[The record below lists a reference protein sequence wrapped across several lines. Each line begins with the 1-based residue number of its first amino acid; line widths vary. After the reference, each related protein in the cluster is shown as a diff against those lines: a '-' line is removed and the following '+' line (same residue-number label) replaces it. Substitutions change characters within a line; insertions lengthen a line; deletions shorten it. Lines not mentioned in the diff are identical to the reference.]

1 METRK
6 NTFKIWSSLS
16 VISSLVFTIVVL
28 IFSII
33 NLYLRYKIDTHY
45 SEKVIANQI
54 SEGTLFEDK
63 IGLFDLGY
71 TEPTHYYNFEYIY
84 NDNTYEFKVYEKDI
98 PLIMRY
104 VPQTREK
111 AVILLNPNNPAEKI
125 FAQSNGKLKFFIFS
139 LSAIGLFC
147 VLILIRRR

>member
-1 METRK
+1 MV
-6 NTFKIWSSLS
+6 N
-16 VISSLVFTIVVL
+16 
-28 IFSII
+28 
-33 NLYLRYKIDTHY
+33 
-45 SEKVIANQI
+45 
-54 SEGTLFEDK
+54 
-63 IGLFDLGY
+63 
-71 TEPTHYYNFEYIY
+71 YIY

-139 LSAIGLFC
+139 LSKRGIKSFASRKFKIG
-147 VLILIRRR
+147 VSK